1 MAIAKRVKWYL
12 DTHHVDYELISHK
25 HTMSSLESAQA
36 AHVPE
41 GLVAKSVLL
50 EDERGY
56 VLAVIPASCRLQ
68 LEEIEDQTGRRLEL
82 ATEGELLSLFRGC
95 ELGAIPPL
103 GEAFNIPTAVDDS
116 LLRLP
121 LLRDIPKDANQD
133 GLPVMLH
140 RVGVGINR
148 EVGTILA
155 EERVRRRIHG
165 RLFVQVLYSATEAF
179 SVLWHN

>member
-121 LLRDIPKDANQD
+121 
-133 GLPVMLH
+133 
-140 RVGVGINR
+140 
-148 EVGTILA
+148 EVYFEAGDH
-155 EERVRRRIHG
+155 EELVHISGPDFRAISSRAQHG
-165 RLFVQVLYSATEAF
+165 RFC
-179 SVLWHN
+179 HPH